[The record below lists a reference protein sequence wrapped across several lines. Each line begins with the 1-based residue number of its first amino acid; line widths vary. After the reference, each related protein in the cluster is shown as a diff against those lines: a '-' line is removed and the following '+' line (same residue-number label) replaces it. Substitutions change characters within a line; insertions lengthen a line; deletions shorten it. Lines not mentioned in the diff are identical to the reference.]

1 MEDIWETRL
10 NQIRRKV
17 ENYKRI
23 HQRNH
28 ELSPKETVP
37 IDLNKT
43 LGYMQSMALQSL
55 QLQQAVMQNA
65 VPDKMDRLDRM
76 IMERR
81 KRYENFQIK
90 QIDKAKYTVK
100 SGQIF
105 MKTLNNSRFDS
116 TKLVQKRWRVI
127 IYFVI
132 AALRFSK
139 KYRAMEV
146 SKNKKGKKSVM
157 TIIQTDIATM
167 ISEDPAFKVAY
178 SELLALGSEGVDFLI
193 KDKLSLF
200 NKKPSKIQT
209 TSYAKA
215 LTGIAE
221 AITKLN
227 VSSLSKNI
235 INTIKGYLFDSTSTM
250 PKNYLWENEQ
260 PIWEK
265 QDVQNSKMY
274 LLLYLIVV
282 KSTVVTCLIKAK
294 DIRDID
300 EHNLR
305 SVALIYYKIVRQ
317 IGSELFSDMKIE
329 SQFKRALQFST
340 QSSEEANAWNDH
352 ACKLMFKNVEGVMKD
367 IGDNLFEWATK
378 FVTDLTPT
386 KDDNP
391 TAPIPEQNPQAPLSN
406 DAPIGNENESTPVQ

>member
-17 ENYKRI
+17 ENYKKM

-65 VPDKMDRLDRM
+65 
-76 IMERR
+76 
-81 KRYENFQIK
+81 
-90 QIDKAKYTVK
+90 
-100 SGQIF
+100 
-105 MKTLNNSRFDS
+105 
-116 TKLVQKRWRVI
+116 
-127 IYFVI
+127 
-132 AALRFSK
+132 
-139 KYRAMEV
+139 YRAMEV

-167 ISEDPAFKVAY
+167 ISEDSAFKVAY

-221 AITKLN
+221 AITK
-227 VSSLSKNI
+227 
-235 INTIKGYLFDSTSTM
+235 
-250 PKNYLWENEQ
+250 
-260 PIWEK
+260 
-265 QDVQNSKMY
+265 
-274 LLLYLIVV
+274 
-282 KSTVVTCLIKAK
+282 
-294 DIRDID
+294 
-300 EHNLR
+300 
-305 SVALIYYKIVRQ
+305 
-317 IGSELFSDMKIE
+317 KIE